1 MLSCEDTHNKR
12 CCGRAKPE
20 ASGCKTLVIEADR
33 AACGDSGEVRIRA
46 YCEKGWGGIASSVIG
61 NVRVERDDRGLAAS

>member
-46 YCEKGWGGIASSVIG
+46 YCEKV
-61 NVRVERDDRGLAAS
+61 DGLRWAIFVSYALLL